1 MLISNMCGLVKFFST
16 CHREEKLARYHHE
29 CLIKE
34 NKMGKGI
41 YFFRC
46 AECGTRNKIPEK
58 KIGVSATCGKCKTTM
73 KTEEL
78 LNDKP
83 VVITAVN
90 FNEKV
95 IKSPLPVLLDCWA
108 PWCGP
113 CKMMAPV
120 LDELA
125 SEWRGRVR
133 VCKLE
138 VDGNPDVAARFQ
150 IQSIPTMIILD
161 RGVEKETMIG
171 ALPKQQI
178 IMKMAPY
185 L

>member
-1 MLISNMCGLVKFFST
+1 M
-16 CHREEKLARYHHE
+16 EQ
-29 CLIKE
+29 
-34 NKMGKGI
+34 GI

-46 AECGTRNKIPEK
+46 AECGTRNKIPEA
-58 KIGVSATCGKCKTTM
+58 KIGVRATCGKCKTEM
-73 KTEEL
+73 NTEEL

-83 VVITAVN
+83 MVITAVN

-120 LDELA
+120 MDELA
-125 SEWRGRVR
+125 SEWKGRAR

-138 VDGNPDVAARFQ
+138 VDENPDVAARFR

-178 IMKMAPY
+178 KMKMAPY

>member
-1 MLISNMCGLVKFFST
+1 M
-16 CHREEKLARYHHE
+16 EK
-29 CLIKE
+29 
-34 NKMGKGI
+34 GF

-46 AECGTRNKIPEK
+46 AECVMRNKIPEE
-58 KIGVSATCGKCKTTM
+58 KIGISAKCGKCKATM
-73 KTEEL
+73 NTGEL

-83 VVITAVN
+83 IEVTAAD
-90 FNEKV
+90 FSEKV
-95 IKSPLPVLLDCWA
+95 VKSPLPVLLDCWA

-120 LDELA
+120 MDELA
-125 SEWRGRVR
+125 SEWKGRVR

-138 VDGNPDVAARFQ
+138 VDGNPDIASRFQ
-150 IQSIPTMIILD
+150 IRSIPTMIILD

-178 IMKMAPY
+178 KIKMAPY

>member
-1 MLISNMCGLVKFFST
+1 MG
-16 CHREEKLARYHHE
+16 EKT
-29 CLIKE
+29 
-34 NKMGKGI
+34 

-46 AECGTRNKIPEK
+46 AECGTRNKIPEEK
-58 KIGVSATCGKCKTTM
+58 VGANAKCGKCKAAM

-83 VVITAVN
+83 VIITAAN
-90 FNEKV
+90 FNEMV

-125 SEWRGRVR
+125 SEWKGRVR

-178 IMKMAPY
+178 KMKMAPY